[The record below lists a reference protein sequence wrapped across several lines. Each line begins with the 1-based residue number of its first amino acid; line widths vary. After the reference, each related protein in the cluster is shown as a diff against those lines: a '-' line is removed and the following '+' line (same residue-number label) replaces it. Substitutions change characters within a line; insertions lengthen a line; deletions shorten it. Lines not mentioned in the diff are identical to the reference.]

1 MAEGYGTHHSWGHNE
16 GFQSTVYSGTNRNE
30 TDFGIL
36 VRDKSE
42 EAVTLLLKKHADYG
56 PNNIALSPFGPLEGL
71 TVRLWDKVAR
81 LAHLLKEGKTPD
93 NESVRDTLIDISN
106 YGLIGVMVSDGCWN
120 SEKETNA

>member
-1 MAEGYGTHHSWGHNE
+1 MAERSGFESDWGRDWWP
-16 GFQSTVYSGTNRNE
+16 VYEVSSGADKDE

-106 YGLIGVMVSDGCWN
+106 YGLIGVMVVDGCWN

>member
-1 MAEGYGTHHSWGHNE
+1 MAEGHGTYHHWD
-16 GFQSTVYSGTNRNE
+16 STGRHVRSVYSGTNKHE

-106 YGLIGVMVSDGCWN
+106 YGLIGVMVSDGCWK
-120 SEKETNA
+120 SEKETDV